1 MTDKKTESGL
11 KAYMDEPLADEER
24 LKNYTQE
31 EKPSKKQLEDETRNV
46 CAFYL
51 HLKTSHFELPVVQS
65 LPILPGK
72 KHLFSLKK
80 KQQQTFHLNCLFMVR
95 CT

>member
-1 MTDKKTESGL
+1 
-11 KAYMDEPLADEER
+11 MDEPLADEER

-80 KQQQTFHLNCLFMVR
+80 NNNKRFISTVFLWLGVHEETAAKKF
-95 CT
+95 